1 MQLLSSTVTLLN
13 KAVPINWAVTF
24 VAATSADVFLTVMV
38 PDAPLVVKVKGEPA
52 VILIVGVEVGVV
64 SLTFNAL
71 AALG

>member
-1 MQLLSSTVTLLN
+1 MQLVSLTVTLPD

-24 VAATSADVFLTVMV
+24 VAATSEDVFLTVMV

-64 SLTFNAL
+64 SLTFNAF
-71 AALG
+71 AVLG